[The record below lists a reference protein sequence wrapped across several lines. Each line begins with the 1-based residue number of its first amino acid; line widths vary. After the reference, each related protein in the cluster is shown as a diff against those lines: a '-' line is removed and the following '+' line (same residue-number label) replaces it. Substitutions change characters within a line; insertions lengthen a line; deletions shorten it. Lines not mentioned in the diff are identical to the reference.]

1 MSVDD
6 CRNQVMNC
14 TEADE
19 VRVEVNQRHLIDKML
34 ARYASEFVIF
44 RELMQNADDAKS
56 TTVEIIFNIEKSGK
70 LNTIT
75 GINDVR
81 HTKYARIQFR
91 NNGFAFRPEDWNRLK
106 KIAEGN
112 PDEKKVLNLPE
123 TLARIG
129 AFGVGFYSLF
139 SVCEQPFVS
148 SGGQGMAFYWH
159 GDQLLAKQATT
170 SVKDEWTTFLMDVRE
185 PTELPDLDRF
195 GRFLATSLGFTV
207 NLREVSVY
215 FDDHSHCIIHLK
227 KQMGSPRP
235 MAIRS
240 DINKNSPKNMFK
252 LESVEVRDVQFSVH
266 RIIPS
271 DVSLSKS
278 LFSSYPKE
286 NASIHLCVAS
296 GNLKVQ
302 VQKEF
307 VAEMERMTKKKPPS
321 QTTMQL
327 IFTRNDDNF
336 EFKNNMSKIFQDLL
350 PFPEQGR
357 VFIGFR
363 THQTTGC
370 SVHIAAR
377 VIPTVERESIDFAD
391 KTLSAYNSEMLCLA
405 GVLCRLLYEDEMNQV
420 ANSYLKMKL
429 TDSVRE
435 LLEKRAAH
443 ALAHFNF
450 HPSTPDPQAGKIIE
464 TQFFNCDDSS
474 WFPITSTSCVDTIS
488 KIRLPNPEVMTFVK
502 SVPVVPKIVI
512 DQCEAFFKKA
522 KDKKLIEEISINDV
536 FKELKSRIL
545 SQEEIVD
552 LIQWWISYCSKQ
564 SVPKDQ
570 FDQFMKLA
578 IIRVGKSD
586 LSLRNIRHFLNPC
599 KIQPDA
605 DLPPNLLPYCIS
617 KKFNKDDFKCFNW
630 TELSPVE
637 WTKYIVEKPELE
649 NDAKYVDKF
658 WEVLS
663 RNINSISNAD
673 QIIIYKLLCKK
684 KCMPTNLGLK
694 RPKYTYFPNVTL
706 FSDLPNVNMKY
717 FNKIPEK
724 FFIKLGVRKCAELEL
739 VFDRLASSGNFDHT
753 QLVKYFTQNEENLKK
768 REIEKLKSTAI
779 WLREQQVE
787 NVNVIKHGKSGA
799 GNNIP
804 RLEGQRYL
812 AKDLYVPYVQNRDL
826 ELPIIQWKGRWNNYM
841 NEEKFLIKLGIQ
853 LHPSLQ
859 TILKLA
865 TPVTNITIR
874 NKALDYFIKNF
885 DIYRKEYDANLVQ
898 EKFLPCIDDT
908 YAKPS
913 ECFSNCECMVMRFN
927 ALRKDLCNRAEELGV
942 QQHPQSKQLLQ
953 RLSQEPPKS
962 IYEAEKIFNYL
973 ASRRGDLDHWDWK
986 TLANLSFIPVQNKS
1000 LSSKITYATPKN
1012 CFLKSSDERF
1022 VKLFPHV
1029 DFGEKANKFLE
1040 NCGVRLNP
1048 SSTTLAELLI
1058 TSSEE
1063 FYDDVDKYITI
1074 LNIIACDLNSIE
1086 NNKSLLNKMGQSPIL
1101 LGVKKPEQFHLAR
1114 AKDIFIYDNPYY
1126 AKIFNPLVCTF
1137 NDNLKKLYITLG
1149 CRSLDESVKEMP
1161 QLKGNVTTS
1170 QASDEVQQRIL
1181 ERLPIYYGDIT
1192 NDNIRNDEEW
1202 IKKLKVKEIHEI
1214 NISYTLDAIVKIE
1227 PARACVYSESNNSLT
1242 LCVTRSKIDYFDISK
1257 ALLNYIHKHFRRE
1270 NISHMYNILTQSQE
1284 FLKRLCPSNY
1294 VLKVNKDKIHGS
1306 LSKKKWSA
1314 PVSFR
1319 TLEALQNELLN
1330 LINSCQSNLEGT
1342 IDNQAVTNTLTD
1354 CKTYCDVIP
1363 ELSLTYV
1370 GIKNEIKLYI
1380 AKNLDSSIIL
1390 SKSMENTLMC
1400 FINILINL
1408 ADIFGLTRDKIHI
1421 FYDNDSSSIAFNRQN
1436 VLFFSLKYYIES
1448 HYSENSTLS
1457 GNAMIS
1463 WFMTFCHELAHNAIK
1478 QHSSKHE

>member
-14 TEADE
+14 SEANE

-44 RELMQNADDAKS
+44 RELMQNADDAKA
-56 TTVEIIFNIEKSGK
+56 TAVQIIFSTEKSGK

-75 GINDVR
+75 GINNAR
-81 HTKYARIQFR
+81 HTKYERIQFR

-112 PDEKKVLNLPE
+112 PDEKK
-123 TLARIG
+123 IG

-185 PTELPDLDRF
+185 PAEFPDLDKF

-215 FDDHSHCIIHLK
+215 FDDHNHCIIHLK
-227 KQMGSPRP
+227 KQMGSPRS

-240 DINKNSPKNMFK
+240 DINKCSPKNMFK
-252 LESVEVRDVQFSVH
+252 LESVEVCDVQLNVR
-266 RIIPS
+266 RIIPT
-271 DVSLSKS
+271 DMSLSKS
-278 LFSSYPKE
+278 LFRNYPTE
-286 NASIHLCVAS
+286 NASIRLCVAS

-336 EFKNNMSKIFQDLL
+336 EFKNKMSKIFQDLL

-357 VFIGFR
+357 IFIGFR

-391 KTLSAYNSEMLCLA
+391 KTLSVYNSEMLCLA
-405 GVLCRLLYEDEMNQV
+405 GVLCRLLYEDEMSQV
-420 ANSYLKMKL
+420 ANLYQKLKL

-450 HPSTPDPQAGKIIE
+450 HPSTPDPQVEKIIE
-464 TQFFNCDDSS
+464 PQFFNCNSS
-474 WFPITSTSCVDTIS
+474 WFPIISTSCIDTIS
-488 KIRLPNPEVMTFVK
+488 KVRLPNPEMATFVK
-502 SVPVVPKIVI
+502 SVSVVPKILM

-522 KDKKLIEEISINDV
+522 KDKKLIEEISIDDV

-545 SQEEIVD
+545 NEDEIID
-552 LIQWWISYCSKQ
+552 LIRWWISYCSKQ
-564 SVPKDQ
+564 NIPKDQ
-570 FDQFMKLA
+570 FDQFMKLT
-578 IIRVGKSD
+578 IIRVGKFD
-586 LSLRNIRHFLNPC
+586 LPLKNFRYFLNPS

-605 DLPPNLLPYCIS
+605 DLPPNLFPYCIS

-630 TELSPVE
+630 TELTLVE
-637 WTKYIVEKPELE
+637 WTQYIVDKPELE

-663 RNINSISNAD
+663 RNINSISND
-673 QIIIYKLLCKK
+673 NQTIIYKLLYKK
-684 KCMPTNLGLK
+684 KCIPTKLGLK
-694 RPKYTYFPNVTL
+694 RPKQTYFPNVTL
-706 FSDLPNVNMKY
+706 FSDLPNINMKY

-724 FFIKLGVRKCAELEL
+724 FFIKLGVRKCVELQL
-739 VFDRLASSGNFDHT
+739 VFDRLASPGNLDHM
-753 QLVKYFTQNEENLKK
+753 QLVKYFTQNEEHLKR

-779 WLREQQVE
+779 WLREQQFE
-787 NVNVIKHGKSGA
+787 NVNVIKYGKIGSI
-799 GNNIP
+799 NNIS
-804 RLEGQRYL
+804 RLEDQRCL
-812 AKDLYVPYVQNRDL
+812 AKDLYVPYAQNRDL
-826 ELPIIQWKGRWNNYM
+826 GLPVIQWKGRWNNNA
-841 NEEKFLIKLGIQ
+841 NEEKFLIKLGLQ
-853 LHPSLQ
+853 LYPSLQ
-859 TILKLA
+859 TVLKLA

-874 NKALDYFIKNF
+874 NKALDFFIKNF
-885 DIYRKEYDANLVQ
+885 YHYREVYDATLIQ
-898 EKFLPCIDDT
+898 EKFLPCIDGT

-913 ECFSNCECMVMRFN
+913 ECFSNCECTVMRFN
-927 ALRKDLCNRAEELGV
+927 SLRQDLCNRAEELGIR
-942 QQHPQSKQLLQ
+942 QHPPSEKLLK

-962 IYEAEKIFNYL
+962 IYEAKKIFNYL
-973 ASRRGDLDHWDWK
+973 ASRRGDFDYWDWK
-986 TLANLSFIPVQNKS
+986 TLANLSFIPIQHKS
-1000 LSSKITYATPKN
+1000 SFSKITYTTPKN

-1022 VKLFPHV
+1022 IELFPHV
-1029 DFGEKANKFLE
+1029 DFGENANKFLE

-1048 SSTTLAELLI
+1048 SPATLAERLV

-1063 FYDDVDKYITI
+1063 FYNEDIDKYITI

-1086 NNKSLLNKMGQSPIL
+1086 NNKNLFNKMCQSPIL
-1101 LGVKKPEQFHLAR
+1101 LGLKKPEQYHLAR
-1114 AKDIFIYDNPYY
+1114 ADDIFIHDNAHY
-1126 AKIFNPLVCTF
+1126 AKIFNPLICPF
-1137 NDNLKKLYITLG
+1137 KDNLEKLYKALG
-1149 CRSLDESVKEMP
+1149 CRSLDASVKETP
-1161 QLKGNVTTS
+1161 QPKGKVTTS
-1170 QASDEVQQRIL
+1170 QTSDEVQQKIL
-1181 ERLPIYYGDIT
+1181 ERLPIYYNEIT
-1192 NDNIRNDEEW
+1192 NDNIRNNEEW
-1202 IKKLKVKEIHEI
+1202 INKLKVKEIQDI
-1214 NISYTLDAIVKIE
+1214 NISYTLDTIVKIE
-1227 PARACVYSESNNSLT
+1227 PARACVGSESDNSLV
-1242 LCVTRSKIDYFDISK
+1242 LYVTRNKIDYFDISK
-1257 ALLNYIHKHFRRE
+1257 ALLNYIHKNFRRE

-1284 FLKRLCPSNY
+1284 FLERLCPSNY
-1294 VLKVNKDKIHGS
+1294 ILKANKGKIHG
-1306 LSKKKWSA
+1306 LLPKTKWSA
-1314 PVSFR
+1314 PVSII
-1319 TLEALQNELLN
+1319 TLEVLQDELLN
-1330 LINSCQSNLEGT
+1330 LINSCRSNLEGT
-1342 IDNQAVTNTLTD
+1342 VDNQATVNTLTD
-1354 CKTYCDVIP
+1354 CKTYCDIIP

-1408 ADIFGLTRDKIHI
+1408 ADVFGIKRDKIHI
-1421 FYDNDSSSIAFNRQN
+1421 FYDNYSSSIAFNRQN
-1436 VLFFSLKYYIES
+1436 ALFFSLKYYIES

-1457 GNAMIS
+1457 SNAMIS